1 MTSKAPVKKA
11 TSKPITT
18 PAPASQKKGSAPA
31 AKGGKAVASAPEKNP
46 LFIARPR
53 SQRIGGDIRPR
64 VDLSRFVRWPKYV
77 RLQRQKKILLQR
89 LKVPPAI
96 HQFDRTLDKNQAA
109 ELFKLLVKYQ
119 PETAA
124 AKDLRIEAAAKATAA
139 GEAAP
144 AHTGPAPPMLKFGLK
159 HVTTL
164 IEQKKAKLVVIAH
177 DVDPIELVVWLP
189 ALCRK
194 MDVPFAIVKGKARL
208 GTLTH
213 KKTTSVVAV
222 TSVHKE
228 DEGKLKTLQDNFK
241 AQFEHAERKWGGG
254 IMGLKTQAKLA
265 KRKFEI
271 EREEQKN
278 RESRR
283 A

>member
-1 MTSKAPVKKA
+1 MPPK
-11 TSKPITT
+11 TT
-18 PAPASQKKGSAPA
+18 KPA
-31 AKGGKAVASAPEKNP
+31 AKAAGKKAKAPSVANP
-46 LFIARPR
+46 LMPSRPKSLR
-53 SQRIGGDIRPR
+53 VGGDVRPKGR
-64 VDLSRFVRWPKYV
+64 DLSRFVRWPRYV

-96 HQFDRTLDKNQAA
+96 HQFSKTLDKNQAS

-119 PETAA
+119 PETKA
-124 AKDLRIEAAAKATAA
+124 AKEERLESKAKALAG

-144 AHTGPAPPMLKFGLK
+144 AHTGPPPPMLKYGLK

-164 IEQKKAKLVVIAH
+164 IESKKAKLVVIAH

-194 MDVPFAIVKGKARL
+194 MDIPFAIVKGKSRL

-213 KKTTSVVAV
+213 KKTCAVVAL

-228 DEGKLKTLQDNFK
+228 DDNKLKTLSENFK
-241 AQFEHAERKWGGG
+241 AQFNENVERKWGGG
-254 IMGLKTQAKLA
+254 IMGLKTQAKLE
-265 KRKFEI
+265 KRRIQI
-271 EREEQKN
+271 ELEEEKKREARN
-278 RESRR
+278 R
-283 A
+283 

>member
-1 MTSKAPVKKA
+1 
-11 TSKPITT
+11 
-18 PAPASQKKGSAPA
+18 
-31 AKGGKAVASAPEKNP
+31 
-46 LFIARPR
+46 
-53 SQRIGGDIRPR
+53 
-64 VDLSRFVRWPKYV
+64 
-77 RLQRQKKILLQR
+77 
-89 LKVPPAI
+89 LKVPPAL
-96 HQFDRTLDKNQAA
+96 HQFDKTLDKNQAA

-119 PETAA
+119 PETDA
-124 AKDLRIEAAAKATAA
+124 AKDVRIEAAAKAAAA
-139 GEAAP
+139 GETAAK
-144 AHTGPAPPMLKFGLK
+144 TGPAPPMLKYGLK

-213 KKTTSVVAV
+213 KKTTAV
-222 TSVHKE
+222 CALTSVHKE
-228 DEGKLKTLQDNFK
+228 DDSKLKSLQDNFK
-241 AQFEHAERKWGGG
+241 TQFNEHIERRWGGG

-271 EREEQKN
+271 EKEEAKK

-283 A
+283 TV